1 MILGILNLLKSNDCI
16 MVDKGFKIDDECRKR
31 NICLIRPPFKR
42 KTMKQFSVEQCTRSR
57 GIASARVHI
66 ERVNERMKNF
76 QIFKDELSW
85 DLLGHIDDIATV
97 IRGLVNLSSPILSDE
112 RFL

>member
-1 MILGILNLLKSNDCI
+1 
-16 MVDKGFKIDDECRKR
+16 MVDKGFRIDEACHRR
-31 NICLIRPPFKR
+31 RIRLIRPPFKQ
-42 KTMKQFSVEQCTRSR
+42 KKQFSVAQCTKSR

-76 QIFKDELSW
+76 NILKDELSW
-85 DLLGHIDDIATV
+85 DLLSHVNEIATV
-97 IRGLVNLSSPILSDE
+97 ICGVVNLSSPILSNE

>member
-1 MILGILNLLKSNDCI
+1 MI
-16 MVDKGFKIDDECRKR
+16 DKGFHIDEACQRR
-31 NICLIRPPFKR
+31 RIRLVRPPFKR
-42 KTMKQFSVEQCTRSR
+42 KNIKQFSVEQCTRSR

-76 QIFKDELSW
+76 NILKDELSW
-85 DLLGHIDDIATV
+85 DLLSHVNEIATV
-97 IRGLVNLSSPILSDE
+97 ICGLVNLSSPILSNE